1 VTSGGVIEDEYIE
14 PAPGEKQNS
23 TEKALPNLPA
33 TFYRG
38 DPMKRIVIPFAL
50 VTLLGC
56 AGPTPPGVL
65 ETQAMTDMDGRPI
78 DPGRTGT
85 GGVGFGIGAWGGRG
99 GGGVGFGMGW

>member
-1 VTSGGVIEDEYIE
+1 MLPNVHPTFLSGG
-14 PAPGEKQNS
+14 
-23 TEKALPNLPA
+23 
-33 TFYRG
+33 F
-38 DPMKRIVIPFAL
+38 MKRIFLPFAL
-50 VTLLGC
+50 VALLCAC
-56 AGPTPPGVL
+56 AGPTPPGVQ